1 MKVFK
6 AISATHEDVLVRE
19 VNRLGIKKEDI
30 QQIVFNSEFCVY
42 VLYYWSEYVKEDVDK
57 KYEELINNNNEGD
70 DDIINDTFGNA

>member
-6 AISATHEDVLVRE
+6 AISAAHEDVLVRE
-19 VNRLGIKKEDI
+19 VNKLGIKKEDI

-57 KYEELINNNNEGD
+57 KYEELINNNNERE